1 MPGGAA
7 RHERASAL
15 GASRDEL
22 PVSAIAEGPHLV
34 ARSECAGFAA
44 GPPEGG
50 LRPDTRVL
58 LSVGKAGWEASRQRS
73 TCLQRRRLRKRCVTV
88 PLCCYCTRKPLLAH
102 ATCSRTT
109 STRTSFLSGGG
120 TSPSSPHRFRLIA
133 FDPGMSNGHTA
144 LTSLYES
151 AGGIGWTQKTNWMSQ
166 NDVCTWQNVQCVG
179 GVPNGLDLDN
189 RNLQGTLPTQLAFLG
204 EGGGSI
210 NFELEKNSGLVGY
223 LPTELASMT
232 LSGLHR
238 IFLDNTQI
246 SGTIPTEYGRI
257 TAGQG
262 FQWNWYSMPKVSG
275 TLPDFSKL
283 QATTGG
289 IHLYFPGMKL
299 SGTLPREF
307 SSMNNESNYARHDL
321 NFNVAGSSISGTLP
335 TEIGNLNLGG

>member
-1 MPGGAA
+1 
-7 RHERASAL
+7 
-15 GASRDEL
+15 
-22 PVSAIAEGPHLV
+22 
-34 ARSECAGFAA
+34 
-44 GPPEGG
+44 
-50 LRPDTRVL
+50 
-58 LSVGKAGWEASRQRS
+58 
-73 TCLQRRRLRKRCVTV
+73 
-88 PLCCYCTRKPLLAH
+88 
-102 ATCSRTT
+102 
-109 STRTSFLSGGG
+109 
-120 TSPSSPHRFRLIA
+120 LIA

-335 TEIGNLNLGG
+335 TEIGNLNLGGWQNYLTFDMSQNSTFTYVDKLSGNCSICGSTTLM